1 MADVKDQVVEET
13 TEITEEVQVQ
23 EEPKKQPYG
32 FTQEEVDEVI
42 AKRLTR
48 EREGIAKKLGV
59 SAFDKIDE
67 FMKQYDETV
76 TEKEQL
82 HSRLGELESTILDK
96 DFRLT
101 ALAMGIMQ
109 DHVDRAVKL
118 AKTEL
123 NDEVNIEQ
131 ALELVI
137 NDFPMLKGEEQP
149 VRKIGSRPQ
158 TEISEKTEI
167 DKYLDKYKN
176 SKYFS
181 K

>member
-13 TEITEEVQVQ
+13 TEITEEVQAT

-48 EREGIAKKLGV
+48 ERESIAKKLGV
-59 SAFDKIDE
+59 KNYDGVDE
-67 FMKQYDETV
+67 FLKQYDETV

-82 HSRLGELESTILDK
+82 SSRLSELESAVLDK

-101 ALAMGIMQ
+101 ALAMGVMQ

-118 AKTEL
+118 AKTEV
-123 NDEVNIEQ
+123 NEEINIEQ
-131 ALELVI
+131 ALELVL

-149 VRKIGSRPQ
+149 VRKIGNQPQ
-158 TEISEKTEI
+158 GETNSKTEI
-167 DKYLDKYKN
+167 DKYLEKYQG
-176 SKYFS
+176 SKYFN